1 MVKRKDPEIT
11 SYKLKNGKTY
21 YRLKTYIGTNPSTGK
36 PVKVTRSKLK
46 SRKEADQLRTKLKAE
61 GPEAVI
67 NKLHINQNRKTVT
80 DVYNVWLGV
89 VKLDVRGS
97 TVNRF
102 KDTWKNH
109 TSPNFGQ
116 DYIDSLSPDKI
127 QKYVDDLATKYI
139 TYKTIANQLH
149 RLIKYAIF
157 RHWCNSDPFDFV
169 IMPKKSV
176 KEKRDTSHN
185 FYERDELKRFLEVAK
200 EYNFSKYTYFLTV
213 ASLGCRRGEGLA
225 LQWNDINFKNK
236 TVKIER
242 TVSKDENGHKTI
254 DNVKNGVKH
263 TVPMSNNLYT
273 ILKEYQTYVKNKGDD
288 SKWLFHQSDG
298 TYWWSQQIDIW
309 IKWIYK
315 FDQKQVTDWN
325 AKHPDSPKTPLRH
338 ITPHGLRHT
347 LATLLYEGNENIR
360 PKDVQYLL
368 GHKSVKTALEIYT
381 HVTEKQKEDIK
392 DSINKLDF

>member
-21 YRLKTYIGTNPSTGK
+21 YRLKTYIGIDPSTGK
-36 PVKVTRSKLK
+36 SIKVTRGKLK
-46 SRKEADQLRTKLKAE
+46 TRKEADQLRTKLKAE
-61 GPEAVI
+61 GPSAVVD
-67 NKLHINQNRKTVT
+67 KLHISQNRKTVAE
-80 DVYNVWLGV
+80 VYKMWLEV

-97 TVNRF
+97 TISRF

-109 TSPNFGQ
+109 TSPKFGQ
-116 DYIDSLSPDKI
+116 DYIDSISPDKLQHYI
-127 QKYVDDLATKYI
+127 DDLASKYI
-139 TYKTIANQLH
+139 TYKNIANQLH

-157 RHWCNSDPFDFV
+157 RHWCDKDPFNFI
-169 IMPKKSV
+169 IMPKKSA
-176 KEKRDTSHN
+176 KEKRDNSHN
-185 FYERDELKRFLEVAK
+185 FYERDELKRFLEVTK

-213 ASLGCRRGEGLA
+213 ASLGCRRSEGLA
-225 LQWNDINFKNK
+225 LQWHDIDFKNR

-254 DNVKNGVKH
+254 DDVKNGVKH
-263 TVPMSNNLYT
+263 TVPMSDNLY
-273 ILKEYQTYVKNKGDD
+273 IVLKEYQDYVKEKKDTC
-288 SKWLFHQSDG
+288 KWLFHQADG
-298 TYWWSQQIDIW
+298 TYWWSQQVDIW

-315 FDQKQVTDWN
+315 FDAKQVAEWN
-325 AKHPDSPKTPLRH
+325 ADHPNDLKKPLRH

-368 GHKSVKTALEIYT
+368 GHRSVKTALEIYT

-392 DSINKLDF
+392 DSINKLNF